1 VVHNHTQVLIFPSR
15 KVVHRNRDLES
26 WEGAPRFT
34 SRNIRRYVW
43 LRWIRNSL
51 DLAQVLELTS
61 ISDACAR
68 GGVWVTKSPAS
79 LTHGA
84 GDIRDEAVI
93 SLNPEIDDLVPSEA
107 SIRHS
112 VVDPSCA
119 SPFPKVLRRRLDD
132 FFSHGNIS
140 PKADCTMWV
149 KIAVGLAV
157 LAGSWIAL
165 YALKPDSWRFV
176 GLYLLNAIAQ
186 TFLLLNIAHDSNHN
200 AISSVR
206 SVNKALNYVFDV
218 CGISSYMWRI
228 LHHRGHHS
236 CINLQ
241 GEDDALTGRS
251 ILRFTPHEPRAPLQ
265 RFQHIYALFLY
276 ALFSLDY
283 VFLRDFE
290 CFFFPSHDYLKHM
303 KHPLRE
309 YLVLFAGKGFY
320 LTYMLVLPVVLLG
333 KPPLLVALAFLLAHL
348 IIGLSVALVFQ
359 TTHSVDSTYFPLDRN
374 EFDNGIYHIF
384 ATTADYATA
393 NPLVGWLAGGLN
405 HHVVHH
411 LCPFVCHTHYATLT
425 RIVKETAAEYGVPY
439 RQHPTMSRA
448 IKHHLLLLKQLGNED
463 HFSST

>member
-1 VVHNHTQVLIFPSR
+1 MKP
-15 KVVHRNRDLES
+15 D
-26 WEGAPRFT
+26 
-34 SRNIRRYVW
+34 
-43 LRWIRNSL
+43 
-51 DLAQVLELTS
+51 
-61 ISDACAR
+61 
-68 GGVWVTKSPAS
+68 
-79 LTHGA
+79 
-84 GDIRDEAVI
+84 
-93 SLNPEIDDLVPSEA
+93 IDDLVPSEA
-107 SIRHS
+107 SLRDS
-112 VVDPSCA
+112 VSA
-119 SPFPKVLRRRLDD
+119 SAPESSFPKVLRRRLDD
-132 FFSHGNIS
+132 FFSDGSIS
-140 PKADCTMWV
+140 PKADLAMWV

-176 GLYLLNAIAQ
+176 ALYLLNAVAQ

-200 AISSVR
+200 AISSSR

-218 CGISSYMWRI
+218 CGINSYMWRI

-236 CINLQ
+236 CINLH

-251 ILRFTPHEPRAPLQ
+251 ILRFTPHEPRSPVQ
-265 RFQHIYALFLY
+265 RFQHIYALLLY

-283 VFLRDFE
+283 VFLRGFE
-290 CFFFPSHDYLKHM
+290 CFFFPTHDYLKNTR
-303 KHPLRE
+303 HPARE
-309 YLVLFAGKGFY
+309 YVILFAGKAFY

-333 KPPLLVALAFLLAHL
+333 KSPLLVGLSFLLAHL

-359 TTHSVDSTYFPLDRN
+359 TTHSVDSTYFPLNRN

-384 ATTADYATA
+384 ATTADYATT

-411 LCPFVCHTHYATLT
+411 LCPFVCHTHYAPLT
-425 RIVKETAAEYGVPY
+425 RIVKETAEEYGIPY

-463 HFSST
+463 QFSSV